1 MIEGFFGMADL
12 LKTLV
17 IPDNTMMEENN
28 IVVNG
33 DVLVGNYA
41 EIGYGMIARSIIV
54 GEKVSIA
61 GCLDASDD
69 VRLDFWS
76 NVKGNVS
83 TKKDAYLGESV
94 KINGKLIVY
103 GDLDIGNDV
112 SVDDGFEAK
121 GWIVIRNPV
130 SVIVYIILYLT
141 ELFRL
146 GKSEE
151 VEKFL
156 SEIYEEEQV
165 TDHTLIIPN
174 RAKITYDTI
183 QVPNNV
189 IIGNDS
195 RLVGNIRSSSVRLGK
210 NTTLFGGIRVRD
222 NIYIDKGSII
232 HGNLVSRGSVYVE
245 KSAHILG
252 KIEGGYIKVHE
263 DAIVDGAMKAEN
275 GVMILKE
282 DDEQEGWW
290 DRK

>member
-1 MIEGFFGMADL
+1 MADL
-12 LKTLV
+12 LKTLI
-17 IPDNTMMEENN
+17 IPNNTTMEENN

-41 EIGYGMIARSIIV
+41 EIGYGMIAKSIIV

-61 GCLDASDD
+61 GCLNASDD

-112 SVDDGFEAK
+112 SVDEGFEAK

-130 SVIVYIILYLT
+130 SVIVYIVLYLT

-156 SEIYEEEQV
+156 NELYEEEQV

-189 IIGNDS
+189 IIGDDS
-195 RLVGNIRSSSVRLGK
+195 RLVGSIRSSSVRLGK

-222 NIYIDKGSII
+222 SIYIDEGSTI
-232 HGNLVSRGSVYVE
+232 HGNLVSRGGIYVE

-252 KIEGGYIKVHE
+252 KIEGGFIKVHE

-275 GVMILKE
+275 GVRILKE
-282 DDEQEGWW
+282 ESEQEGWGEE
-290 DRK
+290 K

>member
-1 MIEGFFGMADL
+1 MVDL

-17 IPDNTMMEENN
+17 IPDKTTIEENN

-41 EIGYGMIARSIIV
+41 EIGYGVIANSIII
-54 GEKVSIA
+54 GERVNIA

-76 NVKGNVS
+76 NVKGNVC

-94 KINGKLIVY
+94 KINGKLTVF

-112 SVDDGFEAK
+112 SVEEGFEAK

-156 SEIYEEEQV
+156 NELYEEEQV

-174 RAKITYDTI
+174 RAKITYDAI
-183 QVPNNV
+183 QVPNSV
-189 IIGNDS
+189 IIGNES
-195 RLVGNIRSSSVRLGK
+195 RLVGNIRSSSVKLGK
-210 NTTLFGGIRVRD
+210 NTTLFGGIKVRD
-222 NIYIDKGSII
+222 NIYIDEGSTI
-232 HGNLVSRGSVYVE
+232 HGNLVSRGGVYVQ
-245 KSAHILG
+245 KAAHVLG
-252 KIEGGYIKVHE
+252 KIEGGFIKVHE
-263 DAIVDGAMKAEN
+263 DAVVDGAMKAEN
-275 GVMILKE
+275 GVMILREENEYEQKE
-282 DDEQEGWW
+282 SEAE
-290 DRK
+290 